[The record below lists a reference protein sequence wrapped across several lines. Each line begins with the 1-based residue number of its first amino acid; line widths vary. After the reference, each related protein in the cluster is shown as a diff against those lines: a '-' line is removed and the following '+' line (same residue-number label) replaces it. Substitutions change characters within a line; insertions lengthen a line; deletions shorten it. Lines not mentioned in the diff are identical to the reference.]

1 MDTGKDFIHSFHKY
15 LLSAYYIREPSS
27 ESDKHN
33 PCTQGACFLMHLKCK
48 LSTMV
53 HKTTLGLEPVLCNGI
68 L

>member
-1 MDTGKDFIHSFHKY
+1 MDSGKDFIHSFHKY
-15 LLSAYYIREPSS
+15 LLSAYYIRSPAVNQTN
-27 ESDKHN
+27 N

-53 HKTTLGLEPVLCNGI
+53 HKTTLGLEPVLSNCI